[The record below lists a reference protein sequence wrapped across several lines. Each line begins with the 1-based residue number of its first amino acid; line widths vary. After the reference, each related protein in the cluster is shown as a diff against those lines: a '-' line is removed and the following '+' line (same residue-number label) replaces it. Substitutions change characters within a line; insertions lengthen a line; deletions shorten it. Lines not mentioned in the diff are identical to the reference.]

1 MRADQHMHD
10 LRREAHELG
19 VEGSPKMDEG
29 GLRAAIEAAREGKS
43 PEAAKQA
50 GKQASP

>member
-1 MRADQHMHD
+1 MTDGQHLHD
-10 LRREAHELG
+10 VRREAHELG
-19 VEGSPKMDEG
+19 VEGSSKLDEG

>member
-1 MRADQHMHD
+1 MSSGSRVRSKM
-10 LRREAHELG
+10 G
-19 VEGSPKMDEG
+19 EGE
-29 GLRAAIEAAREGKS
+29 LRAAIEAAREGKS